1 MHSDINAFVVT
12 TNNITEKSNAEL
24 AKNFY
29 DRYSSDGKSCKM
41 LFIDKKLG
49 EAVLT
54 DDSGQ
59 KSNDKISQLVKAND
73 YYNAVRE
80 YFKVIGIVSGS
91 NP

>member
-1 MHSDINAFVVT
+1 
-12 TNNITEKSNAEL
+12 
-24 AKNFY
+24 
-29 DRYSSDGKSCKM
+29 M

-59 KSNDKISQLVKAND
+59 KSNDKISQIVKAND
-73 YYNAVRE
+73 YCNAVRE
-80 YFKVIGIVSGS
+80 YFKAIGIVSGS